1 LFVLTYF
8 DTFFINYPGKEGN
21 KLFKK
26 PMKMKDLEV
35 WGVPSYI
42 VDIWEKNYSPH
53 LMSVQEKAVR
63 YYGVLDYKK
72 RRRLDKNQNL
82 LVIAPTSS
90 GKTFIGEMAAVT
102 QAIHNKRTIYLV
114 PLRTLA
120 EEKYRRFK
128 KMYHACGIDVAISS
142 RDRKEDDIRIGS
154 GRFEIAIMVYE
165 KFHYFL
171 LKHPAFLSRV
181 SLVII
186 DEMQVINDPMRGP
199 LLEEILVGLQKQE
212 QKMKVIALSAFLEN
226 QRGFLAWFPCRVLTS
241 YLRPVELRKG
251 IVRNGIFKYIT
262 HNEKKVGEEVFFN
275 PITVR
280 DNCREDYLL
289 ETVRYFAENNEPTLL
304 FFPTRAECK
313 RWAQW
318 LADKLED
325 CPAEKAI
332 EDLQHMEETLTRD
345 NLLPLLEKGIAYHNS
360 DLSWEERNLVENYL
374 QNGEIKIICATTTL
388 AMGVNLPFKNVI
400 LSIDKVESVNGDYQD
415 VRLTSLTF
423 SDIENMGGRAGRL
436 NSGKKE
442 EFGRV
447 IFLAHSLLSETIYQ
461 NLYFN
466 FLRDRLEKNDAEDYI
481 GERQDKGKA
490 AEEMIPYP
498 EIDDWDN
505 DGLDGAVGPK
515 KKEKDLTTLLLRLIV
530 NGKDTIDAILASIN
544 EGSLTGGKTG
554 ASDVSLL
561 EENRGYWQF
570 VIDKKRSKEKIDDSL
585 IQLQEKSLI
594 TKDDKGRFSA
604 TDAGLLIIAK
614 GISVNTYFYFLSWL
628 GGSIKGEI
636 SPLEIIF
643 TLTLSEDGKALPIP
657 YPQFY
662 RKGYQKGKYH
672 YTDWQEV
679 YRNKLLSLVF
689 DLGEE
694 GKEIYQGE
702 HGLQKGKTGIEDYL
716 AFKKTL
722 LLYDWIGSR
731 EIRSI
736 EQEYSL
742 YHGAVKRLGE
752 GFSWLADSLAA
763 VAEDADWKKERE
775 ADLNKI
781 RNLSEQLVEGVEEQ
795 GLSLAQLHI
804 PGLTRSYIERLV
816 KEGYEDEDCLE
827 EVGEKE
833 LGDILPGRLVRRI
846 QERIKEKKV
855 EEKEEEI
862 RKEKEKEGEAAGGE
876 IGREEEQE
884 VEEEKQGP
892 GAKKEKEKREVKV
905 DNEMEMIVP
914 VLEIDQHRP
923 DRIIFEGKEIK
934 VTAIEFSLIYL
945 LAQHRRTILTHND
958 LLDTIWKEDEDAT
971 YVQITY
977 HLYRIR
983 RDILKIIG
991 NNKKNKERIKDIL
1004 KVISRRGI
1012 MLNLEEDKLKIN

>member
-1 LFVLTYF
+1 M
-8 DTFFINYPGKEGN
+8 
-21 KLFKK
+21 FKK
-26 PMKMKDLEV
+26 PMKMRDLEV
-35 WGVPSYI
+35 WGTPSYI
-42 VDIWEKNYSPH
+42 VDIWEKDYSAH
-53 LMSVQEKAVR
+53 LMPVQEKAVR
-63 YYGVLDYKK
+63 YYGVLDHGGSKGLP
-72 RRRLDKNQNL
+72 RRCSPRNDRNRNDNQNL

-90 GKTFIGEMAAVT
+90 GKTFIGEMAAIT
-102 QAIHNKRTIYLV
+102 QTIHHKRTIYLV

-128 KMYHACGIDVAISS
+128 KMYNPCGIDVVISS
-142 RDRKEDDIRIGS
+142 RDRKEDDNRIGS

-165 KFHYFL
+165 KFRYFL
-171 LKHPAFLSRV
+171 LKYPAFLSGV

-186 DEMQVINDPMRGP
+186 DEMQIINDPVRGP
-199 LLEEILVGLQKQE
+199 LLEEILVYLQKQE
-212 QKMKVIALSAFLEN
+212 QRMKIICLSAFLEN
-226 QRGFLAWFPCRVLTS
+226 QEGFLEWFPCRVLTS

-262 HNEKKVGEEVFFN
+262 HNEKKVGEEVFFH
-275 PITVR
+275 PLTVR
-280 DNCREDYLL
+280 DNCREDYIL

-325 CPAEKAI
+325 CPAGKAI
-332 EDLQHMEETLTRD
+332 EELQHMEETLTRD
-345 NLLPLLEKGIAYHNS
+345 NLLSLLEKGIAYHNS

-374 QNGEIKIICATTTL
+374 QSGEIKIICATTTL

-400 LSIDKVESVNGDYQD
+400 LSIDKVESVNGNYQD

-423 SDIENMGGRAGRL
+423 TDIENMGGRAGRL

-466 FLRDRLEKNDAEDYI
+466 FLRDTMEKNDVADYI
-481 GERQDKGKA
+481 GERQDKRKV

-498 EIDDWDN
+498 ETDDWN
-505 DGLDGAVGPK
+505 NGGIDGAAGPK

-530 NGKDTIDAILASIN
+530 NGKDSIDAILPSIN
-544 EGSLTGGKTG
+544 EGSLAATG
-554 ASDVSLL
+554 ASNISCL
-561 EENRGYWQF
+561 EEESRGYWQF
-570 VIDKKRSKEKIDDSL
+570 VIDKKGSREKIGDSL
-585 IQLQEKSLI
+585 IQLKEKRLI
-594 TKDDKGRFSA
+594 TEDDKGRFSA
-604 TDAGLLIIAK
+604 TGAGTLIIAK
-614 GISVNTYFYFLSWL
+614 GIKVDTYLYFLSWL

-643 TLTLSEDGKALPIP
+643 TLALSEDGKALPIP

-662 RKGYQKGKYH
+662 RKGYKKGKYH
-672 YTDWQEV
+672 YTDWQEI

-722 LLYDWIGSR
+722 LLYDWSGSR

-742 YHGAVKRLGE
+742 YRGAVKRLGE

-763 VAEDADWKKERE
+763 VAEEVDWKKERE
-775 ADLNKI
+775 EDLKKI
-781 RNLSEQLVEGVEEQ
+781 RNLSERLVEGVEEE
-795 GLSLAQLHI
+795 GLSLARLHI

-833 LGDILPGRLVRRI
+833 LGDILPGRLVKRI

-855 EEKEEEI
+855 VEKEEEI
-862 RKEKEKEGEAAGGE
+862 RKEGEEG
-876 IGREEEQE
+876 GREEERG
-884 VEEEKQGP
+884 EEEQEQ

-905 DNEMEMIVP
+905 NDEIIAP
-914 VLEIDQHRP
+914 VLVIDQHRP
-923 DRIIFEGKEIK
+923 DRIIFEGKEIE
-934 VTAIEFSLIYL
+934 VTAKEFSLIFL
-945 LAQHRRTILTHND
+945 LAQHRGKILTHND

-977 HLYRIR
+977 HLYKIR

-991 NNKKNKERIKDIL
+991 NNKKNKERVKDIL